1 MTQLT
6 CPAEGCD
13 AEKEPSALKKHI
25 YAKAD
30 PAHDDS
36 EALIGEVEDLLA
48 NDTGATSSKT
58 EERQQE
64 DEQDEGGEKADNAAV
79 SGDGS
84 TRSTDDERNQDDE
97 DADSSTEQEN
107 DHPEDTPSDAD
118 MPTDDEYDRFTSGT
132 TTEQTTPSDASSGG
146 TSTDDDD
153 GMELPGLPVDTWTLA
168 MLAGLVLLL
177 VMAWYWLRAGSDDG
191 AEPIEIEDDQ
201 SDDSDETTLIE

>member
-1 MTQLT
+1 MTDEIT

-58 EERQQE
+58 DQQQQE
-64 DEQDEGGEKADNAAV
+64 YKQDEGDEKAEESAASR
-79 SGDGS
+79 SGSD
-84 TRSTDDERNQDDE
+84 RSTTDEQNQDDE

-146 TSTDDDD
+146 TTTDD
-153 GMELPGLPVDTWTLA
+153 GSELSGLPVDTWTLA

-177 VMAWYWLRAGSDDG
+177 GLAWYWLRSGDDS
-191 AEPIEIEDDQ
+191 AEPIDIEDD
-201 SDDSDETTLIE
+201 SDDPDETTLIE

>member
-30 PAHDDS
+30 PAHEDS
-36 EALIGEVEDLLA
+36 EALIEGVEDLLA
-48 NDTGATSSKT
+48 NDTGAMSSKT

-64 DEQDEGGEKADNAAV
+64 DEQDEGGEKAEESAASR
-79 SGDGS
+79 SGSD
-84 TRSTDDERNQDDE
+84 RSTTDEQNQDDE

-146 TSTDDDD
+146 TSTDDDSP
-153 GMELPGLPVDTWTLA
+153 ELPGLPVDTWTLA

-177 VMAWYWLRAGSDDG
+177 GLAWFWLRSGTDDS
-191 AEPIEIEDDQ
+191 AEPIEIEDD
-201 SDDSDETTLIE
+201 SDDPDETTLIA